1 MYRPLLFSF
10 ALLLSALSL
19 YGQTPQIAIPRI
31 EQMPNQPAPYNLRD
45 WRKVALRYDSFV
57 YDRTKTGAYLPL
69 VQLQPAGY
77 NYPQQPAFGLHT
89 YVGTNSPNGNEAIN
103 VLPSLVGAGLC
114 GVDKT
119 SQFGQ
124 NWLLM
129 SQDFFSKNNGGQGIY
144 LNNKGGGSGADWWYD
159 LMPNVFFYQLCD
171 LYPPAQGSE
180 AANQFESVAER
191 FLASVRALGGSETP
205 WQKGNFDY
213 RGFNFQTMQPNPNGV
228 HEPEAAG
235 AYAWVLYAAYRQTGN
250 EAYRKGAEWALEFLH
265 DWSSN
270 PSYELQLPYGVLT
283 AARMNAE
290 LGTRY
295 DVGKLLN
302 WCFERGA
309 LRGWGAIVG
318 NWGGFDVSG
327 LIGEANNAGNDY
339 AFQLNGVQQAAA
351 LIPLV
356 RYDKRYARA
365 IGKWALNLTN
375 ATRLFYPGFLP
386 DNYQD
391 ASIWSNANDPERIM
405 GYEALRQKW
414 QGLSP
419 FSTGD
424 ALNGGWART
433 NLSLYSTGSIG
444 YLGSMIE
451 KTTVDKILKIN
462 VSKTDFYKKPAYPC
476 YLFYNPHTTQQ
487 FVQLDVGAAPA
498 DLYDA
503 ISETFVLS
511 NVKGNMWL
519 KIPADGVL
527 LLTICP
533 AGGARSYSQNQMLI
547 DGVTVDYG
555 QTAQN
560 WQRPPRIQ
568 ALAAAQTQL
577 APGQQTTLFARVQAG
592 DSPALKYYWSANTG
606 MLQAMGVNGQWTAP
620 AGIGPAAVQLIVED
634 GNGLRDTALLSLTV
648 LAQINLPPVIDSLQ
662 KSAVYVAPGG
672 TLQFKCFA
680 RDPNGDSLRYQWTF
694 SAGAGA
700 TNSAATDWT
709 APNSEEIVDLK
720 VTVRDDQGLEAEAG
734 IKILVREFDAALG
747 RIIAHYNFSGNANDL
762 TVNQLHGIP
771 FNTAYVPDLFGAP
784 QRAIY
789 FNGVNSRVTVNSQ
802 PVLNVQDGITVA
814 AWFRANDLPAKEN
827 FLLSH
832 GSWQNRWKISITP
845 EKHLRWTVNTLSAV
859 GDLDATDI
867 LTTDRFY
874 HLTATYDGEMLALY
888 LDGRLQSFKWLS
900 GKIRTTNV
908 AMLFGQMLP
917 GNTEYNFKGVID
929 EVKIYDYA
937 LPPGAVSALYKDA
950 TTSLMSPH
958 VAEMSALRL
967 SPNPAHERIRLA
979 WSGENMPASICIL
992 DAAGRVVFEQKTRAG
1007 NSLDIDINNWLPGT
1021 YFAIVR
1027 TARGIQR
1034 AVWIKS

>member
-1 MYRPLLFSF
+1 MYRPLLYFF
-10 ALLLSALSL
+10 ALLTALPL
-19 YGQTPQIAIPRI
+19 HGQTPQVAIPRI
-31 EQMPNQPAPYNLRD
+31 EQMPNQPTPYNLRD
-45 WRKVALRYDSFV
+45 WRTVALRYDSFV
-57 YDRTKTGAYLPL
+57 YDRTLTGAYLPL

-77 NYPQQPAFGLHT
+77 NYPQQTAFGLHT

-103 VLPSLVGAGLC
+103 VLPSLVGASLC

-119 SQFGQ
+119 RQFGQ

-171 LYPPAQGSE
+171 LYPPTPGSE
-180 AANQFESVAER
+180 AASQFESVAER
-191 FLASVRALGGSETP
+191 FLASVRALGGSEAP

-213 RGFNFQTMQPNPNGV
+213 RAFNFLTMQPNPNGV

-250 EAYRKGAEWALEFLH
+250 ETYRKGAEWALEFLQ
-265 DWSSN
+265 DWPSN
-270 PSYELQLPYGVLT
+270 PSYELQLPYGALT

-295 DVGKLLN
+295 DIGKLLN
-302 WCFERGA
+302 WCFDRGP

-365 IGKWALNLTN
+365 IGKWALNLAN

-386 DNYQD
+386 NNYQD
-391 ASIWSNANDPERIM
+391 ASVWSNANDPERIM

-462 VSKTDFYKKPAYPC
+462 VLKTDFYKKPAYPS
-476 YLFYNPHTTQQ
+476 YLLYNPYSTEQ
-487 FVQLDVGAAPA
+487 FVQFEVGATPA

-503 ISETFVLS
+503 ISETFILENAQGTVS
-511 NVKGNMWL
+511 L
-519 KIPADGVL
+519 KVPVNGVL
-527 LLTICP
+527 LVSVCP
-533 AGGARSYSQNQMLI
+533 AGGARSYWRNQMLV
-547 DGVTVDYG
+547 DGVVVDYG

-568 ALAAAQTQL
+568 ALAAAQNQL
-577 APGQQTTLFARVQAG
+577 TPGQQTALFAKVQAG
-592 DSPALKYYWSANTG
+592 DSPALNYFWSANTG
-606 MLQAMGVNGQWTAP
+606 TLQSMGANGQWTAP
-620 AGIGPAAVQLIVED
+620 AGIGPAAVQLIVAD
-634 GNGLRDTALLSLTV
+634 GNGLRDTAVLPLTV
-648 LAQINLPPVIDSLQ
+648 LDQINLPPVIDSLQ

-680 RDPNGDSLRYQWTF
+680 RDPNGDSLRYEWTF
-694 SAGAGA
+694 SAGVGA
-700 TNSAATDWT
+700 THNASTDWT
-709 APNSEEIVDLK
+709 APGNEGIVDLK
-720 VTVRDDQGLEAEAG
+720 VVVRDGKGLETEAA
-734 IKILVREFDAALG
+734 IKVLVREFSAVSG
-747 RIIAHYNFSGNANDL
+747 RIIAYYNFSGNSNDL
-762 TVNQLHGIP
+762 TINQLHGIP
-771 FNTAYVPDLFGAP
+771 FNTVYVPDVFGTP
-784 QRAIY
+784 QRAMY

-802 PVLNVQDGITVA
+802 PALNVQDGITVS

-845 EKHLRWTVNTLSAV
+845 EKQLRWTVNTLSAI
-859 GDLDATDI
+859 GDLDATDP

-874 HLTATYDGEMLALY
+874 HLTATYDGELLALY
-888 LDGRLQSFKWLS
+888 LDGQLQSFKWLG
-900 GKIRTTNV
+900 GKIRMTNV

-937 LPPGAVSALYKDA
+937 LPPGAVAALYQEA
-950 TTSLMSPH
+950 TTHIESPGP
-958 VAEMSALRL
+958 ADGSPLQL
-967 SPNPAHERIRLA
+967 SPNPAHERVRLVWPDDGA
-979 WSGENMPASICIL
+979 SASICIL
-992 DAAGRVVFEQKTRAG
+992 DAAGRVVFEQHTRSG
-1007 NSLDIDINNWLPGT
+1007 NSLDIDVNNWNPGA
-1021 YFAIVR
+1021 YLAVVR
-1027 TARGIQR
+1027 TAHGIRR